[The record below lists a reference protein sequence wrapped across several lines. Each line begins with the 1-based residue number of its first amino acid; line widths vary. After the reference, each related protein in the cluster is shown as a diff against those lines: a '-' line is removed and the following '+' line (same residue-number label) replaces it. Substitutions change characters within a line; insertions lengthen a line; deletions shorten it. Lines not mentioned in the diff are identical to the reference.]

1 MSNFTAFLGGALRA
15 VDEGI
20 SRNRQY
26 QQEQERLEEERD
38 FQREQ
43 AQFKADLQ
51 RELQKSRNISQLQLE
66 KIKATNLNTR
76 NKASLLG
83 GAILYSKGETKS
95 ERSINALSAFAQNRE
110 LVQEYLKDADKRGL
124 LISDIAKLIANI
136 KNDKTFWSPQGPASR
151 QKPKIPVVYAK
162 PEFVNLL
169 KLNSPLYNLFKKVE
183 MGVLNEFEQTDK
195 NTLTTTVKNGNQVVN
210 TAPPNKH
217 KAVKLAANVYASTRP
232 TSMTTVISPEKNI
245 ANLASL
251 IGSDWNPEQEN
262 NEGNNKYWS
271 AANSPFVKL
280 ISGKA
285 ISDDTMKEEARKWL
299 FNREHGFV
307 DEQGRIKKSDIIKL
321 VKIYAKQNTI
331 LPNSTPGY
339 PPDPL
344 TYEAY
349 LKNNPIERKK
359 LEALNSQH
367 QAAESANFTLTKL
380 IGAVNETGEGSGI
393 INNLVVMRGALPSFI
408 KGAATQMFNIVTATA
423 GGFFEHNSKLVTKVK
438 NIKERYMKAEELA
451 KKRVRTQSEQQ
462 EIAAARREALEMTL
476 AYQLTAILQGGTGGR
491 TISDTDVTRTLSI
504 FGGDTINKE
513 QKLAKLELVKDF
525 IERALTRGQFF
536 TPNAL
541 GPNANAGL
549 FTSYLKVS
557 DLLQNYKGGSDG
569 VVDHFVKTVN
579 RKFQDKFKNQPLNTV
594 YGSTFNTYS
603 RSFLLDRLTAA
614 TARGFNT
621 INKSG
626 DKYEYASGVIKY
638 NNVALNAFIERDIKL
653 EAGDSRTLGII
664 RDNDRLY
671 VVNAPLIQEYVA
683 ARTNKERQRI
693 RKNIRGKFAFDLMS
707 GETVPITYGFSSELV
722 QGNRLPKI
730 SFGKKAGVSNEPAK
744 GNTDAKKSNS
754 ITDGI
759 RRLFTQSFDASQ
771 YEKDR
776 DTAINTT
783 N

>member
-43 AQFKADLQ
+43 ARFKADLQ
-51 RELQKSRNISQLQLE
+51 RELQQQRNISALELE
-66 KIKATNLNTR
+66 KIKATNLKTR

-83 GAILYSKGETKS
+83 GAILYSKGETRS

-110 LVQEYLKDADKRGL
+110 LVQEYLKDADKRSL
-124 LISDIAKLIANI
+124 LIGDVSKLIANI
-136 KNDKTFWSPQGPASR
+136 KNDKTFRSPQGPMST

-162 PEFVNLL
+162 FANLL
-169 KLNSPLYNLFKKVE
+169 KLDSPLYNLFKKVE
-183 MGVLNEFEQTDK
+183 MGVLNEFVKADK
-195 NTLTTTVKNGNQVVN
+195 NTLTTAVKNGDHVVN

-245 ANLASL
+245 ANLTSL

-285 ISDDTMKEEARKWL
+285 IPDDTMKEEARKWL

-307 DEQGRIKKSDIIKL
+307 DEQGRIKKNDIIKL
-321 VKIYAKQNTI
+321 VRIYAKQNTT

-349 LKNNPIERKK
+349 LKNNSTQRKK
-359 LEALNSQH
+359 IEELNNQY
-367 QAAESANFTLTKL
+367 QAAESANFTLTRL

-393 INNLVVMRGALPSFI
+393 INNLIVMRGALPSFI
-408 KGAATQMFNIVTATA
+408 KGAATQMFNIVTATG
-423 GGFFEHNSKLVTKVK
+423 GGFFDHGSKLVSKVK

-451 KKRVRTQSEQQ
+451 KKRVRTRSEQQ

-491 TISDTDVTRTLSI
+491 TISDQDVSRTLSI

-603 RSFLLDRLTAA
+603 RPFLLDRLTAA

-626 DKYEYASGVIKY
+626 DKYKYASGVIKY

-683 ARTNKERQRI
+683 ARTDEERERI

-722 QGNRLPKI
+722 QGNKLPKI

-744 GNTDAKKSNS
+744 VNTDAKKSNS

-759 RRLFTQSFDASQ
+759 RKLFTQSFDASQ

>member
-43 AQFKADLQ
+43 AQFKANLQ
-51 RELQKSRNISQLQLE
+51 RELQKSRNISALELE

-83 GAILYSKGETKS
+83 GAILYSKGETRS

-110 LVQEYLKDADKRGL
+110 LVQEYLKDADKRSL
-124 LISDIAKLIANI
+124 LIGDVSKLIANI
-136 KNDKTFWSPQGPASR
+136 KNDKTFRSPQGPMST

-162 PEFVNLL
+162 FANLL
-169 KLNSPLYNLFKKVE
+169 KLDSPLYNLFKKVE
-183 MGVLNEFEQTDK
+183 MGVQNEFVKADK
-195 NTLTTTVKNGNQVVN
+195 NTVATTVKNGGQVDN

-245 ANLASL
+245 ANLTSL
-251 IGSDWNPEQEN
+251 IGSDWNPKQEN
-262 NEGNNKYWS
+262 FEGNNKYWS

-285 ISDDTMKEEARKWL
+285 IPDDTMKEEARKWL
-299 FNREHGFV
+299 FNRQHGFV
-307 DEQGRIKKSDIIKL
+307 DEQGRIKKNDIIKL
-321 VKIYAKQNTI
+321 VRIYAKQNTT

-339 PPDPL
+339 DPDPL
-344 TYEAY
+344 TYESY

-359 LEALNSQH
+359 LEALNSQY
-367 QAAESANFTLTKL
+367 QAAESANFTLTRL

-393 INNLVVMRGALPSFI
+393 INNLVVMRGALPNFI
-408 KGAATQMFNIVTATA
+408 QGAATQMFNIVTATA
-423 GGFFEHNSKLVTKVK
+423 KGFFEHDSKLVSKVQ
-438 NIKERYMKAEELA
+438 NIKERYMSAEKLA
-451 KKRVRTQSEQQ
+451 KKRVITRSEQQ

-638 NNVALNAFIERDIKL
+638 NNVALNGFIERDIKL

-683 ARTNKERQRI
+683 ARTDKERQRI

-707 GETVPITYGFSSELV
+707 GETVPITYGFSGELV

-730 SFGKKAGVSNEPAK
+730 SFGKKAGVSNEPVK

-759 RRLFTQSFDASQ
+759 RRLFTQ
-771 YEKDR
+771 
-776 DTAINTT
+776 
-783 N
+783 